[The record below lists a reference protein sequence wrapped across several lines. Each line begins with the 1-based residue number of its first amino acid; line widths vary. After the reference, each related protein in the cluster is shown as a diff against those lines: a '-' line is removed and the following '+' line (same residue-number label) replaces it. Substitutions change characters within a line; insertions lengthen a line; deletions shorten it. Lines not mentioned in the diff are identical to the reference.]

1 MRAGLLCL
9 MLAAALGAQQT
20 LTMEE
25 AEKFAI
31 ANNPRLSSASLT
43 AQAVGKTVA
52 EAKAARYPTLSANV
66 TGTGAETGTTVSAG
80 ALTTSSLS
88 SRTASGLALSQL
100 ITDFRRTKS
109 LTETA
114 RLRAAAQTSNVDE
127 VRTLIRLEVR
137 HAYYQSL
144 AAQAVLKVAQAV
156 LEQRRITLR
165 QIAALGAS
173 ELKSTLDVRFAE
185 VAVSEAE
192 LAVYQAENSVHEN
205 NARLAAGMGY
215 DREQALT
222 LVEEPLPGPLD
233 AAPDPEIERA
243 LKMRPDLESLGLSRD
258 AAHQFA
264 LAEAKLRYPTIS
276 LLGAGGVVPAH
287 DHTIKDNYAA
297 AGVNFN
303 LPILNGGLYKARQ
316 AEAELRAQAAEK
328 DVRDLALRISRD
340 VQVAW
345 LEANNAYRSL
355 DVMARLVAQA
365 NEALRLAQA
374 RYDIGLSS
382 IVELTQAQFSQTFAQ
397 IGAAN
402 AKFDYLSKRAE
413 LDYETGALR

>member
-1 MRAGLLCL
+1 LKTVFLCL
-9 MLAAALGAQQT
+9 LTAGGLAAQQT
-20 LTMEE
+20 LTLAE
-25 AEKFAI
+25 AEEYAV
-31 ANNPRLSSASLT
+31 ANNPRLSSARLT
-43 AQAVGKTVA
+43 AQAVDKTVA
-52 EAKAARYPTLSANV
+52 EAKAARYPTLSVNV

-88 SRTASGLALSQL
+88 NRAASGLALSQL
-100 ITDFRRTKS
+100 ITDFGRTKS

-114 RLRAAAQTSNVDE
+114 RLRAAAQSSNAEE
-127 VRTLIRLEVR
+127 VRTLVRLEVR
-137 HAYYQSL
+137 RAYYQSL
-144 AAQAVLKVAQAV
+144 AARAVLKVAQAV

-165 QIAALGAS
+165 QITALGAS
-173 ELKSTLDVRFAE
+173 LLKSTLDVRFAE

-192 LAVYQAENSVHEN
+192 LALYQAENNLHEN
-205 NARLAAGMGY
+205 NARLAAAMGY
-215 DREQALT
+215 DKEQSFT
-222 LVEEPLPGPLD
+222 LVEDPLPGPLD
-233 AAPDPEIERA
+233 ASPDPEIDQA
-243 LKMRPDLESLGLSRD
+243 LKTRPDLESLGLSRD
-258 AAHQFA
+258 AAHEFA
-264 LAEAKLRYPTIS
+264 VAEARLRRPTIS
-276 LLGAGGVVPAH
+276 LQGASGVVPAH

-345 LEANNAYRSL
+345 LQANNAYRSL

-382 IVELTQAQFSQTFAQ
+382 IVELTQAQFSQTSAQ

-402 AKFDYLSKRAE
+402 AKFDYLTRRAE